1 MRTTSRIASTHTQR
15 ERDRERNMYTRGK
28 EREEWKREITL
39 DAWILAWGT
48 LLPVSLFVAS
58 SAGSHKCKTLKHH
71 LDQSWPKE
79 RNVIP
84 DLLRHISCRLETARE
99 REKKDSWKGGHRK
112 EQVGVLRTSTG
123 ACMVHSWSL
132 ASRFGSKEALSLS
145 LGYKQLYCLMRAP
158 DLSRCCRKD
167 FELLRLPAS
176 WLRLS
181 SSLPPL
187 VSFGFLEAQQA
198 RSRKG

>member
-1 MRTTSRIASTHTQR
+1 
-15 ERDRERNMYTRGK
+15 MYTRGK

-79 RNVIP
+79 RNTKTEKERNIIP
-84 DLLRHISCRLETARE
+84 DILRNFSCRLETASE
-99 REKKDSWKGGHRK
+99 REGERRNTREK
-112 EQVGVLRTSTG
+112 EDTERSRLTYSEPAQGPAWCTV
-123 ACMVHSWSL
+123 WSL

-145 LGYKQLYCLMRAP
+145 LGYKQLYSLMRVP
-158 DLSRCCRKD
+158 DLSRCCTKD
-167 FELLRLPAS
+167 CELLRL
-176 WLRLS
+176 LCFLTS
-181 SSLPPL
+181 SFFFPSLL
-187 VSFGFLEAQQA
+187 
-198 RSRKG
+198 